1 MRCTSIDKVRKFTKY
16 LLPDMKPIRGMPK
29 VEQTPPASPEPEKKA
44 NTTRRPP
51 NTDTSRRTGQTSRH
65 RSTTQ
70 RRPESNKRRDRSPE
84 RQVSAMQLQR
94 QRSTSMRRAGMSF
107 SDVTRSTSTTRRQN
121 TVVPKGM
128 KPLSI
133 QDLKHQDPLSFTCLT
148 NTDKNIPFIRTNSD
162 NEDVS
167 EKRRATTP
175 AGREEKK
182 RRVDLVTNTTTT
194 ANTTT
199 DETLSASQ
207 EDALLNTSTAL
218 SFDLNAST
226 STVTF
231 QDTVSEDTKV
241 GEATS
246 LLVTVENTDIDT
258 PDRMA
263 NTEQMDVSMI
273 GIEETANTVTN
284 PTSTPPIQT
293 SEQKPEEGATSTQS
307 EETEMDVTQ
316 STLVG
321 SDNPVSTK
329 ANTPEKFPDL
339 AKPVTRPKKN
349 VQIQDPPKSPRASR
363 RTANT
368 NREGEIDWQA
378 VHNIRMP
385 VLSTSIL
392 TSPYVHLDSLINLP
406 SKFTELGTLIVSAGL
421 CRTLAETRYTVASTG
436 PLSCGVYAV
445 INWNG
450 NPVCYATVT
459 LHPCNPR
466 WDEYSERFGQFNPF
480 NYPTYAVMSDY
491 RSKPAA
497 GSHILCISIK
507 LHPGEYRLID
517 NVSRQLTNLQR
528 ITIRDHN
535 STFGRAMPVE
545 KKRGG

>member
-1 MRCTSIDKVRKFTKY
+1 MSCTF
-16 LLPDMKPIRGMPK
+16 
-29 VEQTPPASPEPEKKA
+29 
-44 NTTRRPP
+44 
-51 NTDTSRRTGQTSRH
+51 
-65 RSTTQ
+65 
-70 RRPESNKRRDRSPE
+70 
-84 RQVSAMQLQR
+84 
-94 QRSTSMRRAGMSF
+94 
-107 SDVTRSTSTTRRQN
+107 VT
-121 TVVPKGM
+121 
-128 KPLSI
+128 LS
-133 QDLKHQDPLSFTCLT
+133 
-148 NTDKNIPFIRTNSD
+148 
-162 NEDVS
+162 
-167 EKRRATTP
+167 RATTP

-182 RRVDLVTNTTTT
+182 RRVDLVTNTPPPANTT
-194 ANTTT
+194 AN
-199 DETLSASQ
+199 ETLSASQ

-241 GEATS
+241 GEITS
-246 LLVTVENTDIDT
+246 LLVTVKNTDIDT
-258 PDRMA
+258 PDRVA

-273 GIEETANTVTN
+273 GIEGTTNTVAI

-293 SEQKPEEGATSTQS
+293 SEQKPEESAVCSQT
-307 EETEMDVTQ
+307 EETEMDTTQ

-321 SDNPVSTK
+321 LVEQVSTK

-339 AKPVTRPKKN
+339 ATPVTKPKKN
-349 VQIQDPPKSPRASR
+349 VQIQDPPKSPRTSR
-363 RTANT
+363 RSANT

-392 TSPYVHLDSLINLP
+392 TSPYLHLDSLINLP

-450 NPVCYATVT
+450 NPVCYATIT

-480 NYPTYAVMSDY
+480 NYPTYAIMSDY

-528 ITIRDHN
+528 ITIREHN
-535 STFGRAMPVE
+535 STFGRVMPVE